1 MEKKQ
6 KEVFINQLKSFQLQ
20 LTEQIN
26 TLNKFSDDIEKDSI
40 LNDMFTKPII
50 IGTNRGILDVKF
62 NYDRLME
69 HVGKELKE

>member
-50 IGTNRGILDVKF
+50 LGTNRGILDVKF